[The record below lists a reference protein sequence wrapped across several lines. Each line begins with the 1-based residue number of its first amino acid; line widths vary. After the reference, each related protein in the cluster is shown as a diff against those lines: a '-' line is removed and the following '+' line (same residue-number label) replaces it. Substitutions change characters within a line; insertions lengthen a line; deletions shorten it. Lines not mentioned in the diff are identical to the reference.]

1 MDLFQ
6 KFNEVL
12 LALYKNNVDYI
23 LIGGYAII
31 IYGFPRLTQDI
42 DLIVKM
48 DNQNIE
54 KLRDAL
60 NDVFQDKCIKDITF
74 NELKKYAVIRYGTQ
88 TGFYLDIMAG
98 IGTVADYNSIA
109 FKELKIDNVP
119 VKIATPEALFKLKES
134 TIRPQDKRDAL
145 FLKELIEREKNNAG

>member
-12 LALYKNNVDYI
+12 LALNKNEVDYI

-42 DLIVKM
+42 DLIVRM
-48 DNQNIE
+48 EDLNIE
-54 KLRDAL
+54 KLRNAL
-60 NDVFQDKCIKDITF
+60 NDVFHDPCIKDITL
-74 NELKKYAVIRYGTQ
+74 NELNKYAVIRYGTQ
-88 TGFYLDIMAG
+88 SGFYLDIMAG

-109 FKELKIDNVP
+109 YKELKIRNVP
-119 VKIATPEALFKLKES
+119 VKIATPEALFKLKEN